1 MLLLILI
8 PTAWLSVIALL
19 VALCRNAAAG
29 DRTGWPEQSSPVS
42 IGPKLVLSGGL
53 RESPSPAASPPRRP
67 HARRALSGHARH
79 VRRTRAAHVSR

>member
-19 VALCRNAAAG
+19 VALCRAAAG
-29 DRTGWPEQSSPVS
+29 DRTDWPEQDLLVS
-42 IGPKLVLSGGL
+42 IGPKLVLSGGR
-53 RESPSPAASPPRRP
+53 REAASPSRRP
-67 HARRALSGHARH
+67 HARRALHASVRR